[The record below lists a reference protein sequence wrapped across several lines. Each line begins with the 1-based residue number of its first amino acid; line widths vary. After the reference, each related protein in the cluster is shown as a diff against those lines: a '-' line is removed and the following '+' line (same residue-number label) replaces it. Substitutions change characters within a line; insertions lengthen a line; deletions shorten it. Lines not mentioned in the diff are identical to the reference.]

1 MASRKIEDL
10 APVFRARVAEWLA
23 DCYAEGLDVLVY
35 CTLRP
40 NWEQADLYAIGRTKP
55 GKRVTNAKPGESA
68 HNYGLALDFVPMLAG
83 KAQWSNKKLYG
94 QAIALAEARQMESLR
109 DSRFPELA
117 HLQMPKW
124 REYVK

>member
-1 MASRKIEDL
+1 MASRRLEDL
-10 APVFRARVAEWLA
+10 MPVFRARAVEWLA
-23 DCYAEGLDVLVY
+23 DCHAEELEILVY

-83 KAQWSNKKLYG
+83 KAQWANKKLYG

-124 REYVK
+124 RELIP